1 MFSLAKKV
9 HVASTAIGGCCEPA
23 KAPLSIARSL
33 APAAAAA
40 PSRRQRGSGRGAR
53 RGAAAAAAP
62 PSRHRGRG
70 RGARGACLEDA
81 V

>member
-9 HVASTAIGGCCEPA
+9 HVASTAIGGCSEPA

-33 APAAAAA
+33 APAAV
-40 PSRRQRGSGRGAR
+40 
-53 RGAAAAAAP
+53 AAP

-70 RGARGACLEDA
+70 HGAQGACLEDA

>member
-9 HVASTAIGGCCEPA
+9 HVASTAIGGCSEPA

-33 APAAAAA
+33 APAAA
-40 PSRRQRGSGRGAR
+40 P
-53 RGAAAAAAP
+53 P

-70 RGARGACLEDA
+70 HGAQGACLEDA